1 MDKISKR
8 PFIKLL
14 EKKIESSEK
23 DTFTAEDIYELF
35 METLEGEL
43 LSGNNV
49 TLTGFG
55 NFELKE
61 HSGHMVRF
69 TDRKKIDSYLTV
81 RFYPSNTFNKK
92 LRNPDDK

>member
-49 TLTGFG
+49 NLTGFG
-55 NFELKE
+55 KFELKE
-61 HSGHMVRF
+61 HGGHMVRF

-81 RFYPSNTFNKK
+81 RFYPSNRFNDK